1 MSDCTLEEFAL
12 HLDRLKNSPG
22 KIQSTEKSVQSTEPG
37 TRKFPGMIQ
46 STESSVQSTEPGNR
60 KFPELGKFPGTG
72 SVD

>member
-1 MSDCTLEEFAL
+1 M
-12 HLDRLKNSPG
+12 
-22 KIQSTEKSVQSTEPG
+22 IQSTEYSVQSTEPR

-60 KFPELGKFPGTG
+60 KFPEPGKFSGTG